1 MGASAFCAVTMCSSV
16 AGGMSKF
23 SLRSFS
29 TKLIVKSPLFIF
41 WDIICPKVVSSG
53 SPILVNTF
61 FVILRLS
68 LEHEFHHLLEFLD
81 SGFGCFN
88 VVFDLTDSPVSLKN
102 FDFYIFELSVVLLSE
117 FLIYL

>member
-1 MGASAFCAVTMCSSV
+1 MGASAFCAVTMCSSM

-29 TKLIVKSPLFIF
+29 TKLIVESPLIF
-41 WDIICPKVVSSG
+41 CDIICPEVVSPG

-68 LEHEFHHLLEFLD
+68 LEHEFHHLLECLD

-117 FLIYL
+117 FLIFL